1 MALLSTPTNVGHAGK
16 KDTADSMI
24 PAAYEALYPHCQR
37 NQHYSVSTVMQC
49 LKWRLSGQSKEPAHC
64 KPVLCWNGKSLSCHN
79 LTSDLHQFS
88 KFADL
93 FHMYYMA
100 SGAELQQVC
109 P

>member
-1 MALLSTPTNVGHAGK
+1 MIASIGAL
-16 KDTADSMI
+16 
-24 PAAYEALYPHCQR
+24 
-37 NQHYSVSTVMQC
+37 
-49 LKWRLSGQSKEPAHC
+49 
-64 KPVLCWNGKSLSCHN
+64 N